1 MSLTQ
6 LIIRHLMDH
15 IKNIKLQLDKILRSR
30 CFAKSVVLKELLK
43 FLIEKSNREEVPKEF
58 EITNEVFGKSNT
70 SDKEKNIR
78 IYVFNLR
85 KKLKEYYENEG
96 LNDLLI
102 IRIPKG
108 GYKVEVVRNR
118 KIAMQV
124 TLKRWWKLFTIGSLL
139 LFIISIFILTNE
151 NRPAITKGF
160 IWNEI
165 YKSEHPLLF
174 VLGDHYFFSTRNSM
188 GSTVMTRAVN
198 INSNEDFDK
207 LLIEHPEVTNNLKK
221 TEQTYINKQAPYGM
235 YKIMSFLGGGSIDI
249 NMRYSSELSWEHL
262 KENNTIFIG
271 SYKTQGL
278 LKQIF
283 EKTGIVFNIKN
294 SELQY
299 TTKDTSIVYKAIGD
313 DFLLQEFA
321 TLLRFELSDG
331 RIVIALMCN
340 SDVGNIA
347 TIKYLSE
354 LENLE
359 ELEKLTSGFS
369 SNNFKAVF
377 EVRGQQQTDFE
388 LNLIKIDQ
396 LQFNDLDKIWP

>member
-1 MSLTQ
+1 MTLTI
-6 LIIRHLMDH
+6 LIVKHLMNNTGNV
-15 IKNIKLQLDKILRSR
+15 KQQLDKIVGSR

-43 FLIEKSNREEVPKEF
+43 FLIEKFIDRETPKEI
-58 EITNEVFGKSNT
+58 EIAYQVFGQSIN

-78 IYVFNLR
+78 IYVYNLR
-85 KKLKEYYENEG
+85 KKLKEYYEDEG
-96 LNDLLI
+96 VHDLFI
-102 IRIPKG
+102 ISIPKG
-108 GYKVEVVRNR
+108 GYKIDVQRNK
-118 KIAMQV
+118 KIAMQL
-124 TLKRWWKLFTIGSLL
+124 TLKRWWKLFTIGSVL
-139 LFIISIFILTNE
+139 LFIVSIFILTHE
-151 NRPAITKGF
+151 NRPEITKGF
-160 IWNEI
+160 IWNKI
-165 YKSEHPLLF
+165 YESEHPLLF
-174 VLGDHYFFSTRNSM
+174 VLGDHYFFSARNSM
-188 GSTVMTRAVN
+188 GVMGTTRVLT
-198 INSNEDFDK
+198 INSDEDFEKTLTD
-207 LLIEHPEVTNNLKK
+207 HPEIAKDFRKTN
-221 TEQTYINKQAPYGM
+221 QTYINKQAPFGM

-249 NMRYSSELSWEHL
+249 NMRYSSELNWEHL

-278 LKQIF
+278 LRQVF
-283 EKTGIVFNIKN
+283 EKTGVTYNIKN

-313 DFLLQEFA
+313 NFLLREFA

-359 ELEKLTSGFS
+359 RLEKLTSGFTS
-369 SNNFKAVF
+369 DNFKAVF

-388 LNLIKIDQ
+388 LNLIKIDA
-396 LQFNDLDKIWP
+396 LDNDNLDEIWP